1 MSNTYFH
8 KISPE
13 LNDEKKIE
21 LKSKKIM
28 SNFATNNLYNANL
41 TNGGDN
47 CYLNTQNRLIVN
59 NPPGLSD
66 FRNIPTLNFSNVE
79 PSRTPQNN
87 QILYTQDNYNRNA
100 EFPNTINEMFLNPN
114 QEHKQTIPDSS
125 TQRTNNNLDV
135 RNLNQLNSN
144 QLAQES

>member
-47 CYLNTQNRLIVN
+47 CYLNT
-59 NPPGLSD
+59 
-66 FRNIPTLNFSNVE
+66 
-79 PSRTPQNN
+79 
-87 QILYTQDNYNRNA
+87 
-100 EFPNTINEMFLNPN
+100 
-114 QEHKQTIPDSS
+114 
-125 TQRTNNNLDV
+125 
-135 RNLNQLNSN
+135 
-144 QLAQES
+144 